1 MKILECEINIYK
13 QLDHERIVRY
23 HGAIRTDDY
32 LQIFME
38 YMTGGSVREQ
48 ILNYGALNEQLT
60 KKYTRQILEGLVYLH
75 EKRYIHRDI
84 KCRMERSVG
93 EENFVWISGANI
105 LRDISGNIK
114 LGDFGTSRQLMAI
127 TNQNQPDSGT
137 IGKGNKGSQKIDDGS
152 G

>member
-1 MKILECEINIYK
+1 MNFFSFQEVKILECEINIYK

-48 ILNYGALNEQLT
+48 ILNYGALSEQLT
-60 KKYTRQILEGLVYLH
+60 RKYTRQILEGLVYLH

-84 KCRMERSVG
+84 KCMIGRLKKKKKKVRLYFRCEYLERY
-93 EENFVWISGANI
+93 
-105 LRDISGNIK
+105 LR
-114 LGDFGTSRQLMAI
+114 
-127 TNQNQPDSGT
+127 
-137 IGKGNKGSQKIDDGS
+137 
-152 G
+152 